1 VHRGG
6 YSVLELVFV
15 LSLSLTVGAAAVP
28 QFQSGLD
35 AYRAAGA
42 ARYIAGRLQRARME
56 AVMRSVEVALR
67 FSSSPG
73 SGYSYAV
80 YVDGNGNG
88 VLSTDIQSGADRM
101 IGAAERLRDNFSGV
115 DFGAIPGLPPVDAGG
130 TPPGSNPVRLG
141 SGSSASFSPDGT
153 SSSGSLYVLG
163 ARNTQFVIRLYGETA
178 RVRVLRFDN
187 RMQQWRPL

>member
-1 VHRGG
+1 VHRG

-15 LSLSLTVGAAAVP
+15 LSLSLTVAAAAVP
-28 QFQSGLD
+28 QFQNGLD
-35 AYRAAGA
+35 GYRAAGA

-56 AVMRSVEVALR
+56 AVLRSVEVALR
-67 FSSSPG
+67 FSSSG
-73 SGYSYAV
+73 AGFSYAV

-88 VLSTDIQSGADRM
+88 VLSTDIQSGVDRM
-101 IGAAERLRDNFSGV
+101 IVAPERLRDNFAGV

-153 SSSGSLYVLG
+153 SSSGSLYILG
-163 ARNTQFVIRLYGETA
+163 ARNTQFVVRLYGETA
-178 RVRVLRFDN
+178 KVRVLRFDN
-187 RMQQWRPL
+187 GTHQWRPL

>member
-1 VHRGG
+1 VHRG

-15 LSLSLTVGAAAVP
+15 LSLSLTVAAAAVP
-28 QFQSGLD
+28 QFQNGLD

-56 AVMRSVEVALR
+56 AVLRSVEVALR
-67 FSSSPG
+67 FSSSSAG
-73 SGYSYAV
+73 VSYAV

-88 VLSTDIQSGADRM
+88 VLSTDIQSGVDRM
-101 IGAAERLRDNFSGV
+101 IVAPERLRDNFAGV

-130 TPPGSNPVRLG
+130 TAPGSNPVRLG

-153 SSSGSLYVLG
+153 SSSGSLYILG
-163 ARNTQFVIRLYGETA
+163 ARNTQFVVRLYGETA
-178 RVRVLRFDN
+178 KVRVLRFDN
-187 RMQQWRPL
+187 RTHQWRPL